1 MTSRERILTVLRGDL
16 PDRVPVWQWGV
27 HPWLTGVHPSIQP
40 VVDAFL
46 ARGDTIHWWS
56 PGAATFLTAS
66 DQLTVT
72 GAQQPSEL
80 PDFDQ
85 HTATYHTPA
94 GDLTEIT
101 YASRTGKPGYRKK
114 YLLETEADVAKLLSV
129 PYVPH
134 RPDCAAF
141 HAIDRELGDSGLP
154 MVSLP
159 ADPMYY
165 VNNLI
170 GSETFAYWSVDK
182 RALVDDLI
190 HEFARRIRDWTS
202 WVISQGVGPLF
213 GYVGPELC
221 IPPLQSPRDFEQ
233 WVIGPNSELH
243 DLIHRAGGYV
253 FVHCH
258 GKVGYTPLSSAVDPP
273 GRSPLPFEGRGAG
286 GIGSRNEEPGPGGRK
301 GILEGF
307 VTMGTD
313 ALHPIEPPPMG
324 DVTLPEAKARVGRD
338 LTIVGNI
345 QHHDLCT
352 MPEDLFR
359 EMVAETMRVGKEGGR
374 FILSPTATPFGW
386 PTMDDRTR
394 SNHLAML
401 EVGLQL
407 GRY

>member
-1 MTSRERILTVLRGDL
+1 MTSRERILAVLRGDL
-16 PDRVPVWQWGV
+16 PDRIPIWQWGV

-46 ARGDTIHWWS
+46 ARGDLIHWWS

-66 DQLTVT
+66 DGVAVT

-80 PDFDQ
+80 PDFDEY
-85 HTATYHTPA
+85 TASYRTPA
-94 GDLTEIT
+94 GELTEIT
-101 YASRTGKPGYRKK
+101 YVSRSGKPGYCRKH
-114 YLLETEADVAKLLSV
+114 LLETEADVAALLSV

-141 HAIDRELGDSGLP
+141 GDVDRDLGDRGLP

-182 RALVDDLI
+182 RAMVDDLI
-190 HEFARRIRDWTS
+190 HEFARRIRDWTA

-221 IPPLQSPRDFEQ
+221 IPPLQSPRDFDQ

-243 DLIHRAGGYV
+243 DLIHQAGGYV

-258 GKVGYTPLSSAVDPP
+258 GKVGHIPPSSEE
-273 GRSPLPFEGRGAG
+273 EGQ
-286 GIGSRNEEPGPGGRK
+286 GGRK

-307 VTMGTD
+307 VRMGTD

-324 DVTLPEAKARVGRD
+324 DVTLREAKARVGRD

-359 EMVAETMRVGKEGGR
+359 EMVAETVSAGKEGGR

-394 SNHLAML
+394 RNHLAML
-401 EVGLQL
+401 DVGLKL
-407 GRY
+407 GGY